1 MNREIEEI
9 EEIEEGCY
17 ASPRRY
23 VFAATLL
30 VIAALLVLPFVI

>member
-1 MNREIEEI
+1 MNREIK
-9 EEIEEGCY
+9 EIEEGCY
-17 ASPRRY
+17 TSPRRY

>member
-1 MNREIEEI
+1 MNSEI